1 MSQPMPPPYPG
12 QYYPMSMEG
21 MITRRNVFAI
31 NAIGLLAIWIGA
43 LIAIWSG
50 DINARGLA
58 RFLVISGGVLG
69 TLASTA
75 GALGSQRAPG
85 MQNPGLL
92 IWAGRRLAAS
102 LPLPPSIGSGR
113 SPQRP

>member
-75 GALGSQRAPG
+75 GALGSKRTSD
-85 MQNPGLL
+85 MQNLGLL
-92 IWAGRRLAAS
+92 IWAGLLLAVSVLLLA
-102 LPLPPSIGSGR
+102 SIG
-113 SPQRP
+113 

>member
-1 MSQPMPPPYPG
+1 MSQPIPPPYPG

-21 MITRRNVFAI
+21 MITRRNVFAL

-75 GALGSQRAPG
+75 GALGSKRTSD
-85 MQNPGLL
+85 MQNLGLL
-92 IWAGRRLAAS
+92 IWAGLLLAVSVTFLA
-102 LPLPPSIGSGR
+102 SIG
-113 SPQRP
+113 

>member
-21 MITRRNVFAI
+21 MLTRRNVFAL

-75 GALGSQRAPG
+75 GALGSKRTSD
-85 MQNPGLL
+85 MQNLGLL
-92 IWAGRRLAAS
+92 IWAGLLLDVTVTFHA
-102 LPLPPSIGSGR
+102 SIG
-113 SPQRP
+113 

>member
-75 GALGSQRAPG
+75 GRPRSARRPGPRQRGLPIWAALALGPLSVLPTGAQRDD
-85 MQNPGLL
+85 GLH
-92 IWAGRRLAAS
+92 
-102 LPLPPSIGSGR
+102 PP
-113 SPQRP
+113 

>member
-1 MSQPMPPPYPG
+1 MSQPTPPPYPG
-12 QYYPMSMEG
+12 QYYPMSMTG
-21 MITRRNVFAI
+21 MLTRRNVFAL

-75 GALGSQRAPG
+75 GALGSKRTSD
-85 MQNPGLL
+85 MQNLGLL
-92 IWAGRRLAAS
+92 IWAGLLLAVSVTFLA
-102 LPLPPSIGSGR
+102 SIG
-113 SPQRP
+113 

>member
-21 MITRRNVFAI
+21 MITRRNVFAL

-75 GALGSQRAPG
+75 GALGSKRTSD
-85 MQNPGLL
+85 MQNLGLL
-92 IWAGRRLAAS
+92 IWAGLLLAVSVLLLA
-102 LPLPPSIGSGR
+102 SIG
-113 SPQRP
+113 